1 MVERANKGILRWYGH
16 LLRMNNERLTKKV
29 FMSEVIG
36 NRGRGK
42 PKWRWLDRVK
52 ELLTAKGI
60 SMDEGSRLT

>member
-42 PKWRWLDRVK
+42 PKWRWLDGAK
-52 ELLTAKGI
+52 ELLIAKGI

>member
-42 PKWRWLDRVK
+42 PKWRWRDGVK
-52 ELLTAKGI
+52 ELLLAKGI
-60 SMDEGSRLT
+60 SMNEGSRLT

>member
-1 MVERANKGILRWYGH
+1 
-16 LLRMNNERLTKKV
+16 MNNERLTKKV

-42 PKWRWLDRVK
+42 PKWRWLDKVK

>member
-42 PKWRWLDRVK
+42 PKWRWLDGVK
-52 ELLTAKGI
+52 ELLLAKGI